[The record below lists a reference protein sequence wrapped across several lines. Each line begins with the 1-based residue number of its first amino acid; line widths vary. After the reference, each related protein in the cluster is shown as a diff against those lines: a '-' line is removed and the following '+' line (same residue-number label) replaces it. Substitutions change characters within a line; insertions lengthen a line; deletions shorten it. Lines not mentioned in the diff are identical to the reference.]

1 MYQKLFF
8 IINIK
13 VIKNNPY
20 RIAGLLSNSSE
31 REITKQKSKISK
43 FASVGKEIKSEY
55 DFTFLEIVNRSAE
68 NVEKAFSKIE
78 QSQGKVNYSLFW
90 FLKINSFDET
100 ALNHLIGGN
109 KEKAEEIW
117 NKVTNGKEITK
128 KNYSC
133 FNNLGS
139 MFFVSDDKKQIQ
151 KGIEL
156 KLKLIESSLFKD
168 FVLSVSDET
177 FSINNKKQVEIFID
191 EVLANLNDKINE
203 VDTQKLFKNCGKNT
217 TKYLASKFTD
227 GPIQEIETKIQSIKR
242 KRNDSKDN
250 LYELGS
256 QLFKDCEPSLKS
268 LKQVLGE
275 KDLKYKMIIDNLA
288 KEVMQCGIDFFNEF
302 KDTEDPS
309 EKSLKL
315 IELAKSIALGKST
328 LERINDNYD
337 AINEW
342 SESAQDNKDINYIS
356 EKLKAFKGRSI
367 EEANRLIEFCKPALI
382 RLRLS
387 LGATDDFYIKIS
399 SALVSRA
406 MTTIIEVSNKDME
419 ILEESNNFYN
429 F

>member
-1 MYQKLFF
+1 M
-8 IINIK
+8 K

-55 DFTFLEIVNRSAE
+55 DFTFLEIVNRSAK

-117 NKVTNGKEITK
+117 NKVTDGKEITK

-139 MFFVSDDKKQIQ
+139 MFFASEDKKQIQ

-156 KLKLIESSLFKD
+156 KIKLIESSFFKD

-227 GPIQEIETKIQSIKR
+227 GPIQEIESKIQSTKR

-275 KDLKYKMIIDNLA
+275 KDLKYKMIADNLA
-288 KEVMQCGIDFFNEF
+288 KEVMQCGIDYFNEF

-315 IELAKSIALGKST
+315 IELAKSIALGQST

>member
-1 MYQKLFF
+1 MNSIQ
-8 IINIK
+8 
-13 VIKNNPY
+13 NNPY

-43 FASVGKEIKSEY
+43 FASVGKEIKSEH

-117 NKVTNGKEITK
+117 NKVTDAKEITK

-156 KLKLIESSLFKD
+156 KIKLIESSFFKD

-227 GPIQEIETKIQSIKR
+227 GPIQEIETKIQSTKR
-242 KRNDSKDN
+242 NRNDSKDN

-288 KEVMQCGIDFFNEF
+288 KEVMQCGIDYFNEF

-315 IELAKSIALGKST
+315 IELAKSIALGQST

-399 SALVSRA
+399 SALVSRS
-406 MTTIIEVSNKDME
+406 MNTIIEVSNKDMKDVE
-419 ILEESNNFYN
+419 NSTNNRF
-429 F
+429 

>member
-1 MYQKLFF
+1 MNSIQ
-8 IINIK
+8 
-13 VIKNNPY
+13 NNPY

-117 NKVTNGKEITK
+117 NKVTDGKEITK

-227 GPIQEIETKIQSIKR
+227 GPIQEIETKIQSTKR
-242 KRNDSKDN
+242 NRNDSKDN

-275 KDLKYKMIIDNLA
+275 KDLKYKMIADNLA
-288 KEVMQCGIDFFNEF
+288 KEVMQCGIDYFNEF

-399 SALVSRA
+399 SALVSRS
-406 MTTIIEVSNKDME
+406 MNTIIEVSNKDMKDVE
-419 ILEESNNFYN
+419 NSTNNRF
-429 F
+429 

>member
-1 MYQKLFF
+1 MNSIQ
-8 IINIK
+8 
-13 VIKNNPY
+13 NNPY

-55 DFTFLEIVNRSAE
+55 DFTFLDKVNRSAE

-78 QSQGKVNYSLFW
+78 QNQGKVNYSLFW

-117 NKVTNGKEITK
+117 NKVTDGKEITK

-139 MFFVSDDKKQIQ
+139 MFFASEDKKQIQ

-156 KLKLIESSLFKD
+156 KIKLIESSFFKD

-203 VDTQKLFKNCGKNT
+203 IDTQKLFKNCGKNT
-217 TKYLASKFTD
+217 NKYLASKFTD
-227 GPIQEIETKIQSIKR
+227 GPIQEIESKIQSTKR

-256 QLFKDCEPSLKS
+256 ELFKDCEPSLKS

-275 KDLKYKMIIDNLA
+275 NDLKYKMITDNLA

-328 LERINDNYD
+328 LERINDNYE

-342 SESAQDNKDINYIS
+342 AESADDNKDINYIS
-356 EKLKAFKGRSI
+356 EKLKAFQGRSI

-406 MTTIIEVSNKDME
+406 MNTIIEVSNEDMKVVE
-419 ILEESNNFYN
+419 NSNNNRF
-429 F
+429 